1 MQYPSSYPGSSQ
13 PSQPEPNKIGK
24 YVVYVAIGLLAIAVL
39 FFALRGLGAKC
50 GNHICEQGEGCLSC
64 KSDCKCSGQEYCSG
78 NKCVTPA
85 CGNAACETGE
95 ELICCVD
102 CGCPSESQS
111 CDPIAKK
118 CVIQGGVPDDLAKQ
132 LVEQRVAGNASGSAT
147 WKSYSIKT
155 GDDIDYNGK
164 KAKQVFV
171 YYYDAAGKEVL
182 FELYIVNVDQEIFS
196 QGTPA

>member
-1 MQYPSSYPGSSQ
+1 MIYTQQYPSSYPGSAN
-13 PSQPEPNKIGK
+13 QPEPNKIGK
-24 YVVYVAIGLLAIAVL
+24 YVVYAAIGLLIIAAL
-39 FFALRGLGAKC
+39 FYVSRGLGAKC
-50 GNHICEQGEGCLSC
+50 GNRVCEQGEGCSSC
-64 KSDCKCSGQEYCSG
+64 EKDCKCTGIQYCSG
-78 NKCVTPA
+78 DRCMAPQ

-95 ELICCVD
+95 ELICCID

-132 LVEQRVAGNASGSAT
+132 LVEQYISSSGNAT
-147 WKSYSIKT
+147 WKSYTIKT

-164 KAKQVFV
+164 KAKQVFA

-182 FELYIVNVDQEIFS
+182 FELYIVNVDQEVFS